1 MDSLLTLAFEAH
13 HAQRNHHRHYEVRI
27 GRDLLDDWT
36 VTIRYGR
43 TGQHGQERRYGSP
56 EPEALRAIIRDRLR
70 RRLSAPKRIGCSYRL
85 CAMSEAPGFDAT
97 AWLPADVLERFVAPA
112 SPGPLWRAAEVRSLP

>member
-43 TGQHGQERRYGSP
+43 VGQGGQERRYGSP
-56 EPEALRAIIRDRLR
+56 EPEALRAIIRDRLL

-85 CAMSEAPGFDAT
+85 SVFSKAKDFDASPL
-97 AWLPADVLERFVAPA
+97 LPDDLLARFRPDTNPSEGAPHH
-112 SPGPLWRAAEVRSLP
+112 P